1 MRGGLHIIERREARP
16 LRKHC
21 FPVRPIG
28 CMAACFGCGILMA
41 VLIDILWINCIL
53 GILIAVAGIYLV
65 AVF

>member
-1 MRGGLHIIERREARP
+1 M
-16 LRKHC
+16 RKHC

-28 CMAACFGCGILMA
+28 CMAACFGCGILLA